1 MSNFNYTEM
10 SRVVEAP
17 NTFLA
22 ECAAGSKSTPCVSD
36 KILDVKQYYNAPM
49 FNATSFYMLS

>member
-10 SRVVEAP
+10 SRVVEVP

-22 ECAAGSKSTPCVSD
+22 VCAAGSKSTPMCLRQNLRLQAALQCINV
-36 KILDVKQYYNAPM
+36 
-49 FNATSFYMLS
+49 